1 MDVSALFMP
10 ETRGKMSINQQLPV
24 NGRKKKVQA
33 SPHPLPEVRLACL
46 ACYLKV

>member
-33 SPHPLPEVRLACL
+33 SPYLSPDPRLACI
-46 ACYLKV
+46 AGYLKV